1 MNAKG
6 KLLTAML
13 IWGSLG
19 LFVKNIAL
27 SSPELAFFRALL
39 GCLFLCLVGLAS
51 RKPISKEAIRQM
63 LPLLILSGAAI
74 SINWIFL
81 FQAYKYTTV
90 PIATLSYYF
99 APVFIILISPLFFK
113 ERLTASRLLCVFI
126 AMLGL
131 GLILLSGQAGQYAG
145 SSITIGI
152 GYGILAAAFYAAV
165 VVINKFLRG
174 LSGYETTLIQLTT
187 AVLILGVYIAFSG
200 GFHLAGMTSVGWLF
214 VVIVG
219 IFHTGVAFLL
229 FFSAIPQL
237 SSQSLALLS
246 YVDPISAMI
255 FAAIFLHEGLTPIQ
269 LLGGVLVLGAACFSE
284 WQSARRKA
292 AQASALDQTS

>member
-39 GCLFLCLVGLAS
+39 GCLFLCLVGLF
-51 RKPISKEAIRQM
+51 SKKALSWMTITKM

-113 ERLTASRLLCVFI
+113 ERLTFLRLTCVI
-126 AMLGL
+126 VAMLGL
-131 GLILLSGQAGQYAG
+131 GLILLSGQMEQLADSQL
-145 SSITIGI
+145 TKGI
-152 GYGILAAAFYAAV
+152 GYGILAAAFYASV
-165 VVINKFLRG
+165 VVINKFLHG

-187 AVLILGVYIAFSG
+187 AVAILGIYIMLSG
-200 GFHLAGMTSVGWLF
+200 GFNLQEMTSTSWLL
-214 VVIVG
+214 VIIVG
-219 IFHTGVAFLL
+219 IMHTGIAFLL
-229 FFSAIPQL
+229 FFSAIPAL
-237 SSQSLALLS
+237 SSQTLALLS

-255 FAAIFLHEGLTPIQ
+255 FAALFLHEGLTPLQ
-269 LLGGVLVLGAACFSE
+269 LLGGILVLGAACFSE
-284 WQSARRKA
+284 WQSARRPTPSTYT
-292 AQASALDQTS
+292 QH